1 VIPRYLIVVTIIILF
16 ALTLF
21 LPKQTSNFF
30 AKPLKPQVIA
40 ARAII
45 DPYPIPINSFQK
57 APEITAS
64 SAAIIDLKTGA
75 TLYEK
80 NSNLKHLPASTTK
93 LMTALIVL
101 EKCSPQTIIR
111 VDNVQKIGNQMG
123 LEVGDQ
129 VTVENLILGLL
140 IKSGNDA
147 AYVLA
152 SACSDSYDNFI
163 AQMNQKTK
171 SLEMLNTRFVN
182 PAGFDDPFQFS
193 TAADLAKLARV
204 AIGNPMIAKIVA
216 TKSTVVTDV
225 SGNKNYY
232 LENVTKLLGEVNGV
246 IGIKSGQTDGALEN
260 LITQTTRDGNSIIT
274 VVLGSKDRFG
284 ESKKLIEWAFSNY
297 LWVAPQR

>member
-1 VIPRYLIVVTIIILF
+1 MISRYLIVVTIVILF
-16 ALTLF
+16 ALTVA
-21 LPKQTSNFF
+21 LPKQVSKFLT
-30 AKPLKPQVIA
+30 KPPEPQVSA
-40 ARAII
+40 ARSTITL
-45 DPYPIPINSFQK
+45 YPIPKDNFQK

-64 SAAIIDLKTGA
+64 SAAIIDVKTGT

-80 NSNLKHLPASTTK
+80 DSSLKHLPASITK

-101 EKCSPQTIIR
+101 EKCSPQTIVR
-111 VDNVQKIGNQMG
+111 VDDVQKIGNQMG

-129 VTVENLILGLL
+129 VTVENLIHGLL

-147 AYVLA
+147 AYALA

-163 AQMNQKTK
+163 LAMNEKAR
-171 SLEMLNTRFVN
+171 SLEMLNTRFAN
-182 PAGFDDPFQFS
+182 PAGFDDSFQFS

-232 LENVTKLLGEVNGV
+232 LENVNELLGEVNGV
-246 IGIKSGQTDGALEN
+246 VGIKTGQSPGALEN
-260 LITQTTRDGNSIIT
+260 LITQTTRDDNSIIV
-274 VVLGSKDRFG
+274 VVLGSKDRSS
-284 ESKKLIEWAFSNY
+284 ESKNLIEWAFSNY
-297 LWVAPQR
+297 RWVTTEQ